1 MQFILDCGQPRAKPH
16 LQHKHK
22 QQGNP
27 NPNDGHTFFSHLHVS
42 RTQNKRTGSWTEEQ
56 CFAHSF

>member
-1 MQFILDCGQPRAKPH
+1 MHFNLDSGQPRAKPNR
-16 LQHKHK
+16 QHK
-22 QQGNP
+22 QQWNP